1 MYRWVQLLLASA
13 ERAWANAMAMKA
25 SQSQES
31 TQKPMPGSTKRQIA
45 SRLRRAIT
53 YAENLVTVLQESI
66 SGKDSTQHVLEARA
80 YLYMMRGTLDFERSR
95 WKSCIQDYSLTQVVY
110 ETLGATGR
118 TDLYKDLLSSIIE
131 PSMRYA
137 AYQLKVPRTRPVK
150 DLVVEN
156 FPTNELATKESLIR
170 LDAHSFQT
178 TKEVAETQ
186 AGAED
191 IPTHISWRNRK
202 VKLEDAN
209 IAQALAI
216 AQEKEKRLEEKF
228 VSGAETDAASSVLAN
243 AYEEVI
249 TVRQD
254 AADATKEAIDELGA
268 EGVDAGDSRMQS
280 LQITRTAVNYAV
292 IEWRVGRNRVLCGPR
307 DGLHPDTQSRGQSKA
322 TPEDSTKTVKSESSG
337 RRLGRLREKTALYD
351 SISQSLESVKELP
364 GVVADQELV
373 SDIESKNS
381 YFRALKCMA
390 IGQSHAINGDTVNAL
405 ALYSRALNLVKTV
418 SSQKPSDITSTPPR
432 LDVASSQVQAA
443 TSQLSRLVTQY
454 RALAELKA
462 LSASSASKAQESVY
476 KRPLIETFNLNQ
488 YSDDGDLKNLVN
500 YPPKLRPIPVKPLF
514 FDLAWNYIQYPGRE
528 KRADADPAPTSNGS
542 LEGENGTRE
551 EPRRR
556 GWFGFGRS

>member
-1 MYRWVQLLLASA
+1 MYRWLQLLLASA
-13 ERAWANAMAMKA
+13 ERAWASAMAMKA

-45 SRLRRAIT
+45 SRLRRAISH
-53 YAENLVTVLQESI
+53 AENLVTVLQENT

-110 ETLGATGR
+110 ETLGATGK
-118 TDLYKDLLSSIIE
+118 TDMYKELLSSIIE
-131 PSMRYA
+131 PSIRYA

-156 FPTNELATKESLIR
+156 FPTNESATKESLIR

-191 IPTHISWRNRK
+191 LPTHISWRNRK

-228 VSGAETDAASSVLAN
+228 VSVAEKDVASSVLAN

-249 TVRQD
+249 TARQD
-254 AADATKEAIDELGA
+254 VADATKGAIDELAA

-292 IEWRVGRNRVLCGPR
+292 IEWRVGRNRVLCGPQ
-307 DGLHPDTQSRGQSKA
+307 DGLHPDTRLPGQSKA
-322 TPEDSTKTVKSESSG
+322 TPEDSAKIVKAESSG

-351 SISQSLESVKELP
+351 SISQSLDSVKELP
-364 GVVADQELV
+364 GVIADRELV
-373 SDIESKNS
+373 LEIESKNS

-405 ALYSRALNLVKTV
+405 ALYSRSLDLVKSI
-418 SSQKPSDITSTPPR
+418 SSPRTSNVTSTAPK
-432 LDVASSQVQAA
+432 LDVADSQVQAA

-462 LSASSASKAQESVY
+462 LSASSASKAQETVY

-488 YSDDGDLKNLVN
+488 YSDDVDLKNLVN
-500 YPPKLRPIPVKPLF
+500 YPPKLQPIPVKPLF
-514 FDLAWNYIQYPGRE
+514 FDLAWNYIQYPGHE
-528 KRADADPAPTSNGS
+528 KQDNTGSVPTSNGT
-542 LEGENGTRE
+542 LQGENGTRE
-551 EPRRR
+551 EPRKR